1 MASYIFIQFNPK
13 HTDGFYFAATTKIV
27 GVNIPK
33 NGFKFLLSGRQESCM
48 EPFYVLKQVSSSVSC
63 FGACCFAFLD
73 LKAALDFPSG

>member
-13 HTDGFYFAATTKIV
+13 HADGFYFTATTKIV
-27 GVNIPK
+27 GVNIKK
-33 NGFKFLLSGRQESCM
+33 NGFIFLLSGHQESCM
-48 EPFYVLKQVSSSVSC
+48 EPFYVLKQVSSYIGC